1 MKQWIM
7 ALVVGCGVLTLSG
20 CANDYLITTNDGR
33 VLEAVDK
40 PEIDEDT
47 QMLRYEDEAGR
58 THQIPQTDVD
68 HIQEI

>member
-7 ALVVGCGVLTLSG
+7 TATLGLGILGLAG
-20 CANDYLITTNDGR
+20 CANDYLITTNDGQI
-33 VLEAVDK
+33 LEAVDK

-47 QMLRYEDEAGR
+47 QMLRYEDEEGR
-58 THQIPQTDVD
+58 THQIPQSDVD

>member
-7 ALVVGCGVLTLSG
+7 AAVCGVGILTLAG

-33 VLEAVDK
+33 LLEASDK

-47 QMLRYEDEAGR
+47 QMLQYEDEEGR
-58 THQIPQTDVD
+58 MQQIPQSDVD
-68 HIQEI
+68 RIQER